1 MKKLGLVLFA
11 CMLCVIQVGCG
22 GEEAASSNTPIP
34 TPESMTGAGAAGA
47 APAAEGA
54 APAAEGAAPAAEGAA
69 PAAEGAAPA
78 AEGAAP
84 ATP

>member
-34 TPESMTGAGAAGA
+34 KF
-47 APAAEGA
+47 
-54 APAAEGAAPAAEGAA
+54 
-69 PAAEGAAPA
+69 
-78 AEGAAP
+78 
-84 ATP
+84 